1 VGLRRALLGG
11 AVLITSRGCTLGA
24 LNYIDDIAQRIKREV
39 PSDFLPEGDTDLL
52 FRMYAVLVLSLGE
65 ETDVA
70 NVHDA
75 WSAWMSQ
82 SDPGHESI
90 EPFDKLSEDVRAQ
103 DEPFAEAIRKVAVG
117 LR

>member
-1 VGLRRALLGG
+1 MPPDL
-11 AVLITSRGCTLGA
+11 
-24 LNYIDDIAQRIKREV
+24 
-39 PSDFLPEGDTDLL
+39 LPEGDTGLL
-52 FRMYAVLVLSLGE
+52 FRLYAVLALAVGE
-65 ETDVA
+65 RVEAA

-82 SDPGHESI
+82 SDPRHESI

-103 DEPFAEAIRKVAVG
+103 DEPYAEAIRKVAAN